1 MSLGK
6 TPPEPIADPPE
17 DSDGQ
22 SPHARSLKKFGHFGA
37 VGVEM
42 AVFLVLGVK
51 AGQWLDARYDTKYW
65 VLVGLALGIAAGFR
79 GLFRLARGPSSRT
92 TPEEVQTSSGKKEV
106 RREDEPLPP
115 SDPS

>member
-6 TPPEPIADPPE
+6 TPPERIPSEPPPE
-17 DSDGQ
+17 ESDGQ

-65 VLVGLALGIAAGFR
+65 VLVGLALGITAGFR

-92 TPEEVQTSSGKKEV
+92 TPEEVKTSSGKEV
-106 RREDEPLPP
+106 RREDEPPLPP
-115 SDPS
+115 P